1 MINQTFCVV
10 VDWYTSIVPEILM
23 LWITAVFYRY
33 HKLLLYLGISTM
45 ACKDLKAQTFCK
57 ILAEF
62 ALEYKITREK
72 IILQEAINAKKAKEK
87 QRQQQ
92 IKKKI
97 VVDVRKIILNFVC
110 VLLEG
115 YLFCHYY
122 KQMMSLQ
129 CIHLVWLVFTHFTWK
144 LTAMRR
150 QRLCLYFVD

>member
-1 MINQTFCVV
+1 
-10 VDWYTSIVPEILM
+10 
-23 LWITAVFYRY
+23 
-33 HKLLLYLGISTM
+33 M
-45 ACKDLKAQTFCK
+45 ACKDLKAQAFCK

-97 VVDVRKIILNFVC
+97 VVDVRKIILDFVC

-115 YLFCHYY
+115 FLFCNYC

-129 CIHLVWLVFTHFTWK
+129 CIH
-144 LTAMRR
+144 
-150 QRLCLYFVD
+150 FV